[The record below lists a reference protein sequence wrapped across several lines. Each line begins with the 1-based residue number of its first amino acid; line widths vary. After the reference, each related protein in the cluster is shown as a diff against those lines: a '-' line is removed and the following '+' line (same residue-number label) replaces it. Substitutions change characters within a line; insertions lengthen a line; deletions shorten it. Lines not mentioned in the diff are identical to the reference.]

1 MSNLLPLTTVMFL
14 ASETGEP
21 MWTALWLPLIVII
34 ILVLINGFFVSAE
47 FAILGAR
54 ASRME
59 RLAADG
65 DKNARHVQGILESS
79 DKQNSYLATA
89 QLGITVVTLALAMY
103 GEPRISHFLEPF
115 LTNLFNVELSDE
127 IVHTISYLV
136 ALGVLTYLHVVIG
149 EMVPKSLALTGANEL
164 VLRLDPAMRILQKVF
179 DWPIR
184 FLNGIGASLLRL
196 FRIPP
201 AAGHSRLYSA
211 EEIEQLV
218 SESTE
223 GGLIAEEAEAM
234 IRRIFDFSERTVGQ
248 LMTPRRKVQA
258 VPTDIAYDDL
268 VQLVIESHHSRLPVY
283 EHDLDHV
290 VGTLYLKDLM
300 RQHVESGEPV
310 PVTSMMRPEV
320 PIVPE
325 DFSAEE
331 MLLRFKSDRLHL
343 AMVLDEFGGMAGLVT
358 LEDLVEEVVGE
369 VRDEFDIEY
378 EPYVVIKPGLAEMSG
393 DYLLAELLEHVYLG
407 DEEALPEVDTIGGL
421 IVTLLGR
428 PPQVGD
434 VVATANDIVFTV
446 IGVDGRA
453 VSRAKV
459 EYPAPG
465 SADKKA
471 EEHQSRNKGE

>member
-1 MSNLLPLTTVMFL
+1 MSNLLPLISSLFL
-14 ASETGEP
+14 ASEVSEP
-21 MWTALWLPLIVII
+21 LWTALWLPLIVII
-34 ILVLINGFFVSAE
+34 VLVLINGFFVSAE

-65 DKNARHVQGILESS
+65 DTNAGHVQGILESS
-79 DKQNSYLATA
+79 EKQNSYLATA

-103 GEPRISHFLEPF
+103 GEPRISHFLEPY
-115 LTNLFNVELSDE
+115 LAQVFNVELSDE
-127 IVHTISYLV
+127 LVHTLGYLIS
-136 ALGVLTYLHVVIG
+136 LGVLTYLHVVIG
-149 EMVPKSLALTGANEL
+149 EMVPKSMALTNANEL
-164 VLRLDPAMRILQKVF
+164 VLRLDPGMRILQKVF

-184 FLNGIGASLLRL
+184 FLNSIGTLLLRI

-201 AAGHSRLYSA
+201 AGGHSRLYSA

-248 LMTPRRKVQA
+248 LMTPRRKIQA
-258 VPTDIAYDDL
+258 VPTDIAYDEL
-268 VQLVIESHHSRLPVY
+268 VNLVVESRHSRLPVY

-310 PVTSMMRPEV
+310 PVTTLMRPEV

-369 VRDEFDIEY
+369 VRDEFDVEN
-378 EPYVVIKPGLAEMSG
+378 EPYVVIKPGVAEMSG
-393 DYLLAELLEHVYLG
+393 DYLLAELLENVYLG
-407 DEEALPEVDTIGGL
+407 KEESLPEVDTIGGL

-434 VVATANDIVFTV
+434 VVPMGKEIVFTV
-446 IGVDGRA
+446 IAVDGRA

-459 EYPAPG
+459 EYPALD
-465 SADKKA
+465 SAENDA
-471 EEHQSRNKGE
+471 ES

>member
-1 MSNLLPLTTVMFL
+1 MSNLLPLITSLFL
-14 ASETGEP
+14 ASEVSEP
-21 MWTALWLPLIVII
+21 LWTALWLPLIVII
-34 ILVLINGFFVSAE
+34 VLVLINGFFVSAE

-65 DKNARHVQGILESS
+65 DTNAGHVQGILESS
-79 DKQNSYLATA
+79 EKQNSYLATA

-103 GEPRISHFLEPF
+103 GEPRISHFLEPY
-115 LTNLFNVELSDE
+115 LAQVFNVELSDE
-127 IVHTISYLV
+127 LVHTLGYLIS
-136 ALGVLTYLHVVIG
+136 LGVLTYLHVVIG
-149 EMVPKSLALTGANEL
+149 EMVPKSMALTNANEL
-164 VLRLDPAMRILQKVF
+164 VLRLDPGMRILQKVF

-184 FLNGIGASLLRL
+184 FLNSIGTLLLRI

-201 AAGHSRLYSA
+201 AGGHSRLYSA

-248 LMTPRRKVQA
+248 LMTPRRKIQA
-258 VPTDIAYDDL
+258 VPTDIAYDEL
-268 VQLVIESHHSRLPVY
+268 VNLVVESRHSRLPVY

-310 PVTSMMRPEV
+310 PVTILMRPEV

-369 VRDEFDIEY
+369 VRDEFDVEN
-378 EPYVVIKPGLAEMSG
+378 EPYVVIKPGVAEMSG
-393 DYLLAELLEHVYLG
+393 DYLLAELLENVYLG
-407 DEEALPEVDTIGGL
+407 KEESLPEVDTIGGL

-434 VVATANDIVFTV
+434 VVPMGKEIVFTV
-446 IGVDGRA
+446 IAVDGRA

-459 EYPAPG
+459 EYPALD
-465 SADKKA
+465 SAENDA
-471 EEHQSRNKGE
+471 ES

>member
-1 MSNLLPLTTVMFL
+1 MSNLLPLITSLFL
-14 ASETGEP
+14 ASEVSEP
-21 MWTALWLPLIVII
+21 LWTALWLPLIVII
-34 ILVLINGFFVSAE
+34 VLVLINGFFVSAE

-65 DKNARHVQGILESS
+65 DTNAGHVQGILESS
-79 DKQNSYLATA
+79 EKQNSYLATA

-103 GEPRISHFLEPF
+103 GEPRISHFLEPY
-115 LTNLFNVELSDE
+115 LAQVFNVELSDE
-127 IVHTISYLV
+127 LVHTLGYLIS
-136 ALGVLTYLHVVIG
+136 LGVLTYLHVVIG
-149 EMVPKSLALTGANEL
+149 EMVPKSMALTNANEL
-164 VLRLDPAMRILQKVF
+164 VLRLDPGMRILQKVF

-184 FLNGIGASLLRL
+184 FLNSIGTLLLRI

-201 AAGHSRLYSA
+201 AGGHSRLYSA

-248 LMTPRRKVQA
+248 LMTPRRKIQA
-258 VPTDIAYDDL
+258 VPTDIAYDEL
-268 VQLVIESHHSRLPVY
+268 VNLVVESRHSRLPVY

-310 PVTSMMRPEV
+310 PVTTLMRPEV

-369 VRDEFDIEY
+369 VRDEFDVEN
-378 EPYVVIKPGLAEMSG
+378 EPYVVIKPGVAEMSG
-393 DYLLAELLEHVYLG
+393 DYLLAELLENVYLG
-407 DEEALPEVDTIGGL
+407 KEESLPEVDTIGGL

-434 VVATANDIVFTV
+434 VVPMGKEIVFTV
-446 IGVDGRA
+446 IAVDGRA

-459 EYPAPG
+459 EYPALD
-465 SADKKA
+465 SAENDA
-471 EEHQSRNKGE
+471 ES

>member
-1 MSNLLPLTTVMFL
+1 MSNLLPLISSLFL
-14 ASETGEP
+14 ASEVSEP
-21 MWTALWLPLIVII
+21 LWTALWLPLIVII
-34 ILVLINGFFVSAE
+34 VLVLINGFFVSAE

-65 DKNARHVQGILESS
+65 DTNAGHVQGILESS
-79 DKQNSYLATA
+79 EKQNSYLATA

-103 GEPRISHFLEPF
+103 GEPRISHFLEPY
-115 LTNLFNVELSDE
+115 LAQVFNVELSDE
-127 IVHTISYLV
+127 LVHTLGYLIS
-136 ALGVLTYLHVVIG
+136 LGVLTYLHVVIG
-149 EMVPKSLALTGANEL
+149 EMVPKSMALTNANEL
-164 VLRLDPAMRILQKVF
+164 VLRLDPGMRILQKVF

-184 FLNGIGASLLRL
+184 FLNSIGTLLLRI

-201 AAGHSRLYSA
+201 AGGHSRLYSA

-248 LMTPRRKVQA
+248 LMTPRRKIQA
-258 VPTDIAYDDL
+258 VPTDIAYDEL
-268 VQLVIESHHSRLPVY
+268 VNLVVESRHSRLPVY

-310 PVTSMMRPEV
+310 PVTILMRPEV

-369 VRDEFDIEY
+369 VRDEFDVEN
-378 EPYVVIKPGLAEMSG
+378 EPYVVIKPGVAEMSG
-393 DYLLAELLEHVYLG
+393 DYLLAELLENVYLG
-407 DEEALPEVDTIGGL
+407 KEESLPEVDTIGGL

-434 VVATANDIVFTV
+434 VVPMGKEIVFTV
-446 IGVDGRA
+446 IAVDGRA

-459 EYPAPG
+459 EYPALD
-465 SADKKA
+465 SAENDA
-471 EEHQSRNKGE
+471 ES

>member
-1 MSNLLPLTTVMFL
+1 MMSNLLPLTTVLFL
-14 ASETGEP
+14 ASEGTGSL
-21 MWTALWLPLIVII
+21 WTALFLPLIVIFV
-34 ILVLINGFFVSAE
+34 LVLVNGFFVSAE

-59 RLAADG
+59 RLAEDG
-65 DKNARHVQGILESS
+65 DDNARHVKGILESS

-89 QLGITVVTLALAMY
+89 QLGITIVTLALAMY
-103 GEPRISHFLEPF
+103 GEPHISHFLEPF
-115 LTNLFNVELSDE
+115 LAQLFNVDLSDD
-127 IVHTISYLV
+127 IVHTLSYLV
-136 ALGVLTYLHVVIG
+136 ALSVLTYLHVVVG
-149 EMVPKSLALTGANEL
+149 EMVPKSLALSGANEL

-184 FLNGIGASLLRL
+184 FLNGIGSGLLRV

-201 AAGHSRLYSA
+201 AGGHSRLYSP

-268 VQLVIESHHSRLPVY
+268 VKLVVESRHSRLPVY
-283 EHDLDHV
+283 ENDLDHV

-300 RQHVESGEPV
+300 RQHVDSGEPV
-310 PVTSMMRPEV
+310 AVTTMMRPEV

-331 MLLRFKSDRLHL
+331 MLLRFKRDRLHL

-369 VRDEFDIEY
+369 VRDEFDVEN
-378 EPYVVIKPGLAEMSG
+378 EPYVVIKPGVAEMSG
-393 DYLLAELLEHVYLG
+393 DYLLAELLGHVYLG
-407 DEEALPEVDTIGGL
+407 EEDTLPEVDTIGGL

-434 VVATANDIVFTV
+434 VAETLNHITFTV
-446 IGVDGRA
+446 IAVDGRA

-459 EYPAPG
+459 EYPAPE
-465 SADKKA
+465 SAENGAVKPSKH
-471 EEHQSRNKGE
+471 E